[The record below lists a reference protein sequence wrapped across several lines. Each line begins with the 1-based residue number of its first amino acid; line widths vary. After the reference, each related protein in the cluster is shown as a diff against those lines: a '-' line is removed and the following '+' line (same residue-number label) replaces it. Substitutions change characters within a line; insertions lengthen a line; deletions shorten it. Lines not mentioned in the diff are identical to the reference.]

1 MNRLFKIT
9 AIVLA
14 AAAVSACMPN
24 YSNGTRVGTVT
35 KLSEK
40 GVVFKS
46 WQGQMTLGGTV
57 NSESGVVANTFEF
70 NADPSQVAKLQ
81 EIMRTGKRVE
91 VVYRQWAVS
100 PPNIDTDYVVVE
112 VKPL

>member
-1 MNRLFKIT
+1 MRKMFNIT

-14 AAAVSACMPN
+14 TAALTACMPN
-24 YSNGTRVGTVT
+24 YSNGTRVGVVT

-40 GVVFKS
+40 GFMFKS

-70 NADPSQVAKLQ
+70 NVDSSQVAKMQ
-81 EIMRTGKRVE
+81 EAMRAGKRVE

-100 PPNIDTDYVVVE
+100 PPTIDTDYVVTE
-112 VKPL
+112 VK